1 MIKVATKTS
10 PSGGRATRAASKRL
24 EAAAAAAAANN
35 WMLPALVSER

>member
-24 EAAAAAAAANN
+24 EAAAAAAANN